1 MSLAYAILGWLRREP
16 MSGYDLKKRFD
27 QGSGYFW
34 PVDEMQIYRTL
45 DRLLEQGNVL
55 VHEKIQHSRPNRKIY
70 TVTDTGRKTLHQWLI
85 SPQPLPTL
93 RDPLLTQLFFA
104 APSSNAEIIKL
115 LEDQHTAHSKLL
127 AYYQQKA
134 SFSLDA
140 LVETRGEVSREQM
153 LQRQV
158 LEYSLRREQTY
169 IEWLEQ
175 TIEAVHRLLES
186 DEEPDPLR

>member
-1 MSLAYAILGWLRREP
+1 MSLAYAILGWLQQEP

-45 DRLLEQGNVL
+45 DRLLEQGNVS
-55 VHEKIQHSRPNRKIY
+55 VHEEIQHRRPNRKVY
-70 TVTDTGRKTLHQWLI
+70 TVTDAGQKALLQWLT

-104 APSSNAEIIKL
+104 AALSNAEISKL
-115 LEDQHTAHSKLL
+115 LEDQHTEHSKLL
-127 AYYQQKA
+127 AYYQQKIP
-134 SFSLDA
+134 FSLDA
-140 LVETRGEVSREQM
+140 HTETRGEVSREQM

-169 IEWLEQ
+169 LEWLEQ
-175 TIEAVHRLLES
+175 AIDAVHQLVEFN
-186 DEEPDPLR
+186 EEPESSE